1 MGDDRKRDRQMEAR
15 RRDEKGRV
23 MRGEGDIGDA
33 GAAGI
38 APRGREEQQKWRW
51 QQGNR
56 ETTREGG
63 QERALG
69 EDTKIS

>member
-1 MGDDRKRDRQMEAR
+1 MEAR
-15 RRDEKGRV
+15 RRGEKGRV

-33 GAAGI
+33 GATGI
-38 APRGREEQQKWRW
+38 APCGREEQQKWW

-56 ETTREGG
+56 ETTRKGG
-63 QERALG
+63 KERALG